1 MKSLAE
7 LAAIKEKMKTNAT
20 MREDGERATKIVVG
34 MATCGIAAGA
44 RPVLNEITAELLRR
58 NLEHVT
64 VAQTG
69 CIGMCKLEP
78 IVDVFVPDQEK
89 VTYVLVSPE
98 KVSRIINNHIVNGNP
113 VLEYTI
119 GAYEKK

>member
-7 LAAIKEKMKTNAT
+7 LAAIKEKMKQTAAV
-20 MREDGERATKIVVG
+20 RDEGEDTVKIVVG

-44 RPVLNEITAELLRR
+44 RAVLNEITAELGKRSL
-58 NLEHVT
+58 NNVV

-78 IVDVFVPDQEK
+78 IIDIFKEGEDK
-89 VTYVLVSPE
+89 ITYVLVTPE
-98 KVSRIINNHIVNGNP
+98 KVSKIISDHIVNGRP
-113 VLEYTI
+113 VLEYMI
-119 GAYEKK
+119 DAN